1 MEIFV
6 LYALISSLFWAI
18 FTFVAKY
25 LIQNRMKNYISFA
38 LLQGIIVIILFPIF
52 SYIIKPNEVFL
63 PPLEIVPYALIS
75 GGTSILGY
83 LLLYYGLT
91 KYDASSATPLTGTQS
106 IFIVPLTYIFL
117 GEYYGLIVILWILIA
132 MIGGILTT
140 WDEKIKLSELLS
152 PKNKALWFFLFVA
165 FLYAVGNVVVKPA
178 VKIVSNFNFL
188 IWREFAWFGVLLILM
203 PFIFHERERD
213 ALREGWKSTIIPM
226 VLATSILYFMYISF
240 FYALSVSVQIT
251 GGLAAATGL
260 FAVIIGFL
268 VSKTKSG
275 ITLEKHSNRIYF
287 IRLIGAILILIG
299 IYELSLVL

>member
-1 MEIFV
+1 
-6 LYALISSLFWAI
+6 
-18 FTFVAKY
+18 
-25 LIQNRMKNYISFA
+25 MKNYISFA
-38 LLQGIIVIILFPIF
+38 LFQGILVIILFPIY

-63 PPLEIVPYALIS
+63 PPLEIVPYAIIS

-91 KYDASSATPLTGTQS
+91 KYDASSATPLVGTQS

-140 WDEKIKLSELLS
+140 WDEKIKLSGLLS

-165 FLYAVGNVVVKPA
+165 FLYAAGNVAVKPA
-178 VKIVSNFNFL
+178 VKIVSNYNFL
-188 IWREFAWFGVLLILM
+188 IWREFVWFGVLIILM
-203 PFIFHERERD
+203 PFIFHEKERYV
-213 ALREGWKSTIIPM
+213 LREGWKSTLIPM

-268 VSKTKSG
+268 ISKTNSG
-275 ITLEKHSNRIYF
+275 ITLEKHGNRIYF